1 MKKKKLTLGIAGALV
16 AVSGLAACNEVTYNE
31 GVILSYK
38 DSSGTSVNFTA
49 KELFDDYL
57 PSNSSAST
65 VFKNVR
71 EVLIR
76 NYYNQPDQKSA
87 LDKATRE
94 AKLKVNGVR
103 ESAQKNADTNG
114 TTYQVEWEKLLK
126 SEGVENADELFDKK
140 LLAEES
146 DLFTKSYYTQS
157 AYNAIRD
164 GTRWTSNENGNTNLS
179 TDELVKKYGP
189 VTKGYL
195 AEKAPYHVSHILVK
209 LTSAS
214 NNEHT
219 QDTISEKEAQKL
231 SAVVKGIAGVNND
244 QAGVTP
250 ALNRLRFGTLASEL
264 SEDDGSAKNYGDL
277 GIMDKSTGFVPEFK
291 LGLYAFDALYNKQ
304 TKNAAADSYRAT
316 VAKSILPDA
325 EDDRYDADEIKT
337 SFKDRG
343 IGTIPY
349 GVFVALGKDEVAKN
363 PNLGYPVNDNSAT
376 FYARNILFN
385 KYMNSHQIAVITP
398 NEIPFNQAVG
408 TRDASWEKFDQA
420 EGNPVY
426 AVETDA
432 TTGLPNTKGVPS
444 ATYAALPGFQT
455 DTTDVLD
462 GIGSN
467 VLTNEKGQIV
477 IAVRA
482 GTSGYQGIHF
492 IVADRSALVEY
503 ASYDENIG
511 AFKEI
516 DKATYDAGKATK
528 DVTAASE
535 YYTMLDPA
543 RIPSNDTAA
552 SSEGAAD
559 KYYPYYKVGEND
571 YAAKSTFVNKLQT
584 TAPDYTANAE
594 KVKDAVKSVVTD
606 DSSYIFEE
614 LMVKGNVTFADSELG
629 RSLEEL
635 ITTYIKTSR
644 NSATID
650 AMESFDKDWRTYM
663 EYLDQEDAERQ
674 MNDKGNQE
682 LISEVCAIGYGSED
696 AKNGTGLWAKGGA
709 CYDGK

>member
-231 SAVVKGIAGVNND
+231 PDGPEKDNKRKGACFLRRILESNSPRSMSMTAG
-244 QAGVTP
+244 
-250 ALNRLRFGTLASEL
+250 
-264 SEDDGSAKNYGDL
+264 
-277 GIMDKSTGFVPEFK
+277 KSMPYNFAQGFVE
-291 LGLYAFDALYNKQ
+291 
-304 TKNAAADSYRAT
+304 
-316 VAKSILPDA
+316 
-325 EDDRYDADEIKT
+325 
-337 SFKDRG
+337 
-343 IGTIPY
+343 
-349 GVFVALGKDEVAKN
+349 
-363 PNLGYPVNDNSAT
+363 
-376 FYARNILFN
+376 
-385 KYMNSHQIAVITP
+385 
-398 NEIPFNQAVG
+398 
-408 TRDASWEKFDQA
+408 
-420 EGNPVY
+420 
-426 AVETDA
+426 
-432 TTGLPNTKGVPS
+432 
-444 ATYAALPGFQT
+444 
-455 DTTDVLD
+455 
-462 GIGSN
+462 
-467 VLTNEKGQIV
+467 LTNGHLLKGARCFMKKIDV
-477 IAVRA
+477 PK
-482 GTSGYQGIHF
+482 
-492 IVADRSALVEY
+492 LPKE
-503 ASYDENIG
+503 EN
-511 AFKEI
+511 
-516 DKATYDAGKATK
+516 
-528 DVTAASE
+528 
-535 YYTMLDPA
+535 
-543 RIPSNDTAA
+543 
-552 SSEGAAD
+552 
-559 KYYPYYKVGEND
+559 
-571 YAAKSTFVNKLQT
+571 
-584 TAPDYTANAE
+584 
-594 KVKDAVKSVVTD
+594 
-606 DSSYIFEE
+606 
-614 LMVKGNVTFADSELG
+614 
-629 RSLEEL
+629 
-635 ITTYIKTSR
+635 
-644 NSATID
+644 
-650 AMESFDKDWRTYM
+650 
-663 EYLDQEDAERQ
+663 
-674 MNDKGNQE
+674 
-682 LISEVCAIGYGSED
+682 
-696 AKNGTGLWAKGGA
+696 
-709 CYDGK
+709 